1 MSHELDRRTFLKAAT
16 GSTAAAASLPAAA
29 AAAPTTAPSSA
40 QQYGVPSGPPAVPEY
55 ATVAPA
61 DDGAELMLRA
71 IAANGVEKIFMNG
84 GTDNYHFMEMVAKF
98 KALGRP
104 TPDLVTVTYE
114 ATALYM
120 QLGYFQWTRRPQLTV
135 LHVALGTINAGGAWD
150 EALRA
155 NAGLVV
161 MAGIPGQ
168 TTKGELGYSQRGG
181 IQYLQEVPNQA
192 DVVRPYIKWDYEI
205 KRVENA
211 GLIINS
217 AYRMAA
223 SEPCGVAY
231 VTYPMEVAEAPLEGG
246 LLYQADDFAPA
257 TSAQGD
263 SEALRETAK
272 LLVQAKNPLVSVGHM
287 GRHPEA
293 VASLVALAEKLSVPV
308 ASRDRFVNLPK
319 NHWSRSGADLANR
332 DVILVIDHPTPWIA
346 DPSKTAKII
355 RLDNDPILQRFP
367 FQGHPTHI
375 PITCNSAL
383 ALPLLTQMCDEFITA
398 ERQAAFAD
406 RKAAL
411 VAARA
416 AADERAAAAIRRART
431 AYPLSTTWINECIN
445 QVADEDTVITSD
457 IGGVGQQYDRTQPG
471 HLFALCGASLGGAWP
486 RALGIKMA
494 APDKMVISAG
504 GDGCTI
510 FSDPISCLMVSNMY
524 DVPTLHIVS
533 NNNKYNAVER
543 GLARYGGVDSY
554 AAKAGYNGSAL
565 KPSPNFAGIARAMG
579 AYGEK
584 VTDPT
589 EMPAALRRALDAV
602 RGGQAAVLDCVTVR
616 E

>member
-1 MSHELDRRTFLKAAT
+1 MGEDLDRRAFLKVTAGSAA
-16 GSTAAAASLPAAA
+16 GAVLPASA
-29 AAAPTTAPSSA
+29 AAAPTTPAVGAQQQEAPSRA
-40 QQYGVPSGPPAVPEY
+40 AAVPEY
-55 ATVAPA
+55 ATVVEAS
-61 DDGAELMLRA
+61 DGAELMLHA

-98 KALGRP
+98 RALGRP

-114 ATALYM
+114 ATALYLQM
-120 QLGYFQWTRRPQLTV
+120 GYFQWKRRPQLTV

-181 IQYLQEVPNQA
+181 IQYLQEVHNQA

-211 GLIINS
+211 ALIINS
-217 AYRMAA
+217 GYRIAA
-223 SEPCGVAY
+223 SEPCGAAY
-231 VTYPMEVAEAPLEGG
+231 ITYPLEVAEAPLNGG
-246 LLYQADDFAPA
+246 FVYRAADFAPA

-263 SEALRETAK
+263 SGALREAAR
-272 LLVQAKNPLVSVGHM
+272 LLVQAKNPLVLVGHM

-293 VASLVALAEKLSVPV
+293 VASLVALAERLALPV
-308 ASRDRFVNLPK
+308 SSMDKFVNLPK
-319 NHWSRSGADLANR
+319 SHWSRSPARLAER
-332 DVILVIDHPTPWIA
+332 DVILVIDHPTPWMT

-355 RLDNDPILQRFP
+355 RLDIDPMLQRFP

-383 ALPLLTQMCDEFITA
+383 ALPLLTQMCTEFITP
-398 ERQAAFAD
+398 ERKTAFAA
-406 RKAAL
+406 RRAAL
-411 VAARA
+411 VAAKA
-416 AADERAAAAIRRART
+416 AADETAAAATRRAK
-431 AYPLSTTWINECIN
+431 AEFPLSTVWINECIN
-445 QVADEDTVITSD
+445 QVADEDTVITWD
-457 IGGVGQQYDRTQPG
+457 IGGVGQQYDRTPPG
-471 HLFALCGASLGGAWP
+471 HLFQQCGASLGSAWP
-486 RALGIKMA
+486 RAIGIKMA
-494 APDKMVISAG
+494 APGKTVISAG

-510 FSDPISCLMVSNMY
+510 FSDPISCLMVSRMY
-524 DVPTLHIVS
+524 SVPTLHIVS
-533 NNNKYNAVER
+533 NNNAYRAVES
-543 GLARYGGVDSY
+543 GLVRYGGADSY
-554 AAKAGYNGSAL
+554 AAKSGYNGSAL
-565 KPSPNFAGIARAMG
+565 KPSPDFAGIAHAVG

-584 VTDPT
+584 VTDPAV
-589 EMPAALRRALDAV
+589 MPSALRRGLEAV
-602 RGGQAAVLDCVTVR
+602 KGGQAAVLDCITVR

>member
-1 MSHELDRRTFLKAAT
+1 MLH
-16 GSTAAAASLPAAA
+16 
-29 AAAPTTAPSSA
+29 
-40 QQYGVPSGPPAVPEY
+40 AV
-55 ATVAPA
+55 
-61 DDGAELMLRA
+61 
-71 IAANGVEKIFMNG
+71 AANGVEKIFMNG

-150 EALRA
+150 EAWRA

-181 IQYLQEVPNQA
+181 IQYLQEIPNQA
-192 DVVRPYIKWDYEI
+192 DVVRPYLKWDYEI

-211 GLIINS
+211 ALIINS

-231 VTYPMEVAEAPLEGG
+231 LTYPMEVAEAPLNGG
-246 LLYQADDFAPA
+246 LLYRAADFAPA
-257 TSAQGD
+257 TGAQGD
-263 SEALRETAK
+263 AAALREAAR
-272 LLVQAKNPLVSVGHM
+272 LLVQARNPLVVVGHM

-293 VASLVALAEKLSVPV
+293 VASLVALAEKLALPV
-308 ASRDRFVNLPK
+308 SSTDRFVNLPRR
-319 NHWSRSGADLANR
+319 HWSRSTADLAKR
-332 DVILVIDHPTPWIA
+332 DVVLVIDHPTPWMV
-346 DPSKTAKII
+346 DPPKTAKII
-355 RLDNDPILQRFP
+355 RLDTDPMLQRFP
-367 FQGHPTHI
+367 FQGHPAHV

-383 ALPLLTQMCDEFITA
+383 ALPALTAMCDEFITA
-398 ERQAAFAD
+398 ERRAAFTA
-406 RKAAL
+406 RRAAL
-411 VAARA
+411 VTRRA
-416 AADERAAAAIRRART
+416 ALDEAAALAVQKART
-431 AYPLSTTWINECIN
+431 AFPLSTTWINECVN
-445 QVADEDTVITSD
+445 QVADENTVITWD

-471 HLFALCGASLGGAWP
+471 HLFQLCGASLGGAWP
-486 RALGIKMA
+486 RGLGIKMA
-494 APDKMVISAG
+494 APDKTVISAG

-510 FSDPISCLMVSNMY
+510 FSDPVSCLLVSNMY
-524 DVPTLHIVS
+524 HVPTLHIVS
-533 NNNKYNAVER
+533 NNNKYAAVEN
-543 GLARYGGVDSY
+543 GLARYGGPNSY

-565 KPSPNFAGIARAMG
+565 KPSPNFAGIARAMD

-584 VTDPT
+584 VTDPA
-589 EMPAALRRALDAV
+589 EMPNALRRALDAV
-602 RGGQAAVLDCVTVR
+602 KGGQAALLDCVVVK